1 MGTLFV
7 LLRSHFNRFRD
18 LVSVTFLLPL
28 TRLSGVVVVGEIGFF
43 FFFLSLFMKWKEET
57 HISAYIGGRGGGLV
71 LPFLLVMSLF
81 FFVSLFRKGTG
92 VLIVKDEQ
100 CFVIT

>member
-18 LVSVTFLLPL
+18 LVSVTFFLLPL

-57 HISAYIGGRGGGLV
+57 HISEGGGGLV
-71 LPFLLVMSLF
+71 LPFLLVMPLF

-100 CFVIT
+100 CL

>member
-57 HISAYIGGRGGGLV
+57 HISAYIGGRGGAC
-71 LPFLLVMSLF
+71 FA
-81 FFVSLFRKGTG
+81 FFVGNVSFLFC
-92 VLIVKDEQ
+92 VLV
-100 CFVIT
+100 

>member
-57 HISAYIGGRGGGLV
+57 HISAYIQGRGGLV
-71 LPFLLVMSLF
+71 LPFLLVMPLF